1 MLGKNVTDIETKFLT
16 MGFMNIE
23 TVRNTE
29 AIKAKEGNVISI
41 MVNGSTEDGWYK
53 RSSEVVIEYFEA
65 KTEEEIALEHP
76 GEIKVGESQKYFL
89 GRNYEE
95 VKEELEG
102 LGFKNFMIKE
112 MAMSKIGWGE
122 KENSV
127 AKIIIDDKCQFK
139 KNSWFPEEAEVTI
152 YYYVRV

>member
-1 MLGKNVTDIETKFLT
+1 MLGKNVADIEAKLLT
-16 MGFMNIE
+16 MGFMNIK

-29 AIKAKEGNVISI
+29 AAKVKEGNVISI
-41 MVNGSTEDGWYK
+41 MVNDSIEDGWYK

-65 KTEEEIALEHP
+65 KTEEEIALEHL
-76 GEIKVGESQKYFL
+76 GEIQIGESQKHFL

-95 VKEELEG
+95 VKEELKG
-102 LGFKNFMIKE
+102 LGFTNFVIKE

-122 KENSV
+122 KEEGV
-127 AKIIIDDKCQFK
+127 AKIIIDDKAQFAK
-139 KNSWFPEEAEVTI
+139 DTWFPEEAEVRI